1 MVGGK
6 KISFAALGP
15 CRNEYEAWARG
26 VGFRSSWLLSAKPA
40 ACFLLLLGLVA
51 TKLKPSRA
59 PGPLAVVTRMIGI
72 LASFCCVVSSS
83 PQPRHPIWIGEGFER
98 NDVLFVVK
106 GGGDAYHCRMGTDMS
121 PLF

>member
-59 PGPLAVVTRMIGI
+59 PGPLAAGRGD
-72 LASFCCVVSSS
+72 AHD
-83 PQPRHPIWIGEGFER
+83 RHPCFLLLRGFKFASAPPSDLDRRRLREE
-98 NDVLFVVK
+98 
-106 GGGDAYHCRMGTDMS
+106 
-121 PLF
+121 